1 MDTLQ
6 LEYFLTVARMGNMTT
21 AAASL
26 NVAQSSVS
34 RSIARLEESLG
45 VPLFDRS
52 GRGIAL
58 NDYGKLFYERAE
70 AIMREISDGERELK
84 EIRDSHLGRVS
95 ISTCSPR
102 CINPLMLQYIE
113 EHPEVL
119 FRQRRLT
126 DMNTIKSNIDTGILD
141 YALTY
146 TPLADLEHEW
156 LPLLTERY
164 YLLVPSG
171 HRLAEREEISLSELE
186 GESLIV
192 NACDDPDLVE
202 AHCRQEGVTPRFTFI
217 SDEYELLGPMVER
230 GLGLATITTL
240 ALYDMKTALPFQ
252 HFSRVRVIPIADAHL
267 HRTLGIL
274 YRKHHYMST
283 AARAFYKK
291 LLAYFKNIDMNTGE
305 AP

>member
-6 LEYFLTVARMGNMTT
+6 LEYFLAVARTGNMTT

-34 RSIARLEESLG
+34 RSIARLEDSLG
-45 VPLFDRS
+45 VPLFDRN

-58 NDYGKLFYERAE
+58 NDYGKLFYARAE
-70 AIMREISDGERELK
+70 AIMREVGDGERELK

-102 CINPLMLQYIE
+102 AINPLMLSYIE
-113 EHPEVL
+113 DHPEVL

-126 DMNTIKSNIDTGILD
+126 DMNTIKSHIDTGILD

-146 TPLADLEHEW
+146 TPLAGMEYEW

-164 YLLVPSG
+164 YLLVPAD
-171 HRLAEREEISLSELE
+171 HPFADREQVALSDLN
-186 GESLIV
+186 GISLIV
-192 NACDDPDLVE
+192 NAYDTPDLIE
-202 AHCRQEGVTPRFTFI
+202 IHCRQEGVSPSFTFI
-217 SDEYELLGPMVER
+217 SDEYELLGSLVER
-230 GLGLATITTL
+230 GFGAAPITTL
-240 ALYDMKTALPFQ
+240 ALYDMKSSLPFQ
-252 HFSRVRVIPIADAHL
+252 HFSRIRVIPIADTHL

-274 YRKHHYMST
+274 YRKHHYISS
-283 AARAFYKK
+283 AARSFYKQ
-291 LLAYFKNIDMNTGE
+291 LLAYFKNIDMNTPE
-305 AP
+305 T